1 MRYISAPQRSHF
13 IASSLEAGFD
23 ASADTTGVTIN
34 FGMGLDEGSST
45 PAL

>member
-23 ASADTTGVTIN
+23 PSADITGVTIN
-34 FGMGLDEGSST
+34 LTIGLEGGAST